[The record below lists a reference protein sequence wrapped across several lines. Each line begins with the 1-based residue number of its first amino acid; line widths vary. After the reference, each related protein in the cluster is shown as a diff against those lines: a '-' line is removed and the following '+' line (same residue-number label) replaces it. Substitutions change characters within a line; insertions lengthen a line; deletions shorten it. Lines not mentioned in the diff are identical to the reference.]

1 MSLAS
6 RPRVVLRQGTIIGKQ
21 MVGTNDQSRT
31 PQTLDYF
38 LGVPYALSTAGEHRW
53 KQAVLVGAST
63 GEFDAGRLGKRCP
76 AGEEDMV
83 DMGEDCLNLNIY
95 RPSSRPKDK
104 KLPVLVYF
112 HGGSFNFGAGHYRR
126 IDSMVAWSDRPFI
139 GISFNYRL
147 GAFGFLSSKLAKKE
161 GALNLGLRDQ
171 SLLLQWVQ
179 DNISAFDGNPNDV
192 TIMGSSAGA
201 HSVGHHVLVNSP
213 DKPLFHKAIIESGG
227 ATARA
232 CLPYDNEMHE
242 TQFNDFLGNLGLL
255 QTPPKKVFDVLRTIP
270 TSKIKDASEKVFIQ
284 YTETLRWP
292 FQPVIDGEGGMIPIA
307 PITKWKS
314 GTWQP
319 IPILTGFNTN
329 EGAVFVDPAVATDKK
344 FTSFFSLLLPKLS
357 ASDIEALGKTYPDPL
372 TDEKSTFK
380 ELRTSDDIGPQYTR
394 LEQAYGHFAY
404 VNPVRQT
411 VHYASKSAP
420 VWLYR
425 FEVNSRY
432 EGGADH
438 GDHDDF
444 VTYNEDVR
452 AESPSIREISGKMH
466 AYWTSFVTTG
476 DPNADGGVW
485 EERATWPR
493 FTMGADGKYGRAAIF
508 GSGNSEIAGGKEK
521 GMAVKIEE
529 DTWRRKECQYWDERT
544 ELFES

>member
-1 MSLAS
+1 
-6 RPRVVLRQGTIIGKQ
+6 
-21 MVGTNDQSRT
+21 
-31 PQTLDYF
+31 
-38 LGVPYALSTAGEHRW
+38 
-53 KQAVLVGAST
+53 
-63 GEFDAGRLGKRCP
+63 
-76 AGEEDMV
+76 
-83 DMGEDCLNLNIY
+83 
-95 RPSSRPKDK
+95 
-104 KLPVLVYF
+104 
-112 HGGSFNFGAGHYRR
+112 
-126 IDSMVAWSDRPFI
+126 
-139 GISFNYRL
+139 
-147 GAFGFLSSKLAKKE
+147 
-161 GALNLGLRDQ
+161 
-171 SLLLQWVQ
+171 
-179 DNISAFDGNPNDV
+179 
-192 TIMGSSAGA
+192 MGSSAGA
-201 HSVGHHVLVNSP
+201 HSFDNSF
-213 DKPLFHKAIIESGG
+213 KSPLSISYTHLGQTLTLFLAIIESGG

-270 TSKIKDASEKVFIQ
+270 TSKIKDASEKVFIH
-284 YTETLRWP
+284 
-292 FQPVIDGEGGMIPIA
+292 
-307 PITKWKS
+307 
-314 GTWQP
+314 
-319 IPILTGFNTN
+319 
-329 EGAVFVDPAVATDKK
+329 
-344 FTSFFSLLLPKLS
+344 

-452 AESPSIREISGKMH
+452 AESPSIREI
-466 AYWTSFVTTG
+466 
-476 DPNADGGVW
+476 
-485 EERATWPR
+485 R
-493 FTMGADGKYGRAAIF
+493 
-508 GSGNSEIAGGKEK
+508 NSEIAGGKEK